1 MSVLFLDA
9 PETKALKS
17 ARNYL
22 YAAIF
27 CAFFGAVYER
37 FGHGVYS
44 YFMLYAFAFP
54 LTLGALPAIL
64 YGLRGAAPRV
74 SRKLWGAG
82 VATLTV
88 GSLFRGVLDIYGT
101 SSALTRVYW
110 VAGVGLL
117 LTAAF
122 LRTDNSGA

>member
-1 MSVLFLDA
+1 MSVSVLD
-9 PETKALKS
+9 ALKS

-27 CAFFGAVYER
+27 CAFFGAVYEY

-54 LTLGALPAIL
+54 LLLGALPAIL
-64 YGLRGAAPRV
+64 YALRDSTPRV

-88 GSLFRGVLDIYGT
+88 GALFRGVLDIYGT
-101 SSALTRVYW
+101 TNALGRVYW
-110 VAGVGLL
+110 FAGAGLL
-117 LTAAF
+117 VLAAF
-122 LRTDNSGA
+122 LRADT

>member
-88 GSLFRGVLDIYGT
+88 GSLFRGVLDNYGT

>member
-1 MSVLFLDA
+1 M
-9 PETKALKS
+9 KS

-22 YAAIF
+22 CAAIF

-54 LTLGALPAIL
+54 LILGALPAIL
-64 YGLRGAAPRV
+64 CGLRGVAPPV

-88 GSLFRGVLDIYGT
+88 GSLFRGVLDIYGAT
-101 SSALTRVYW
+101 NALGRVYW

-117 LTAAF
+117 LTAGF
-122 LRTDNSGA
+122 LRTNRDR